1 MIYFIVVVVLI
12 AITLL
17 LLEVRAQY
25 SLRGTGSPGLEE
37 LDMPAFLNLV
47 DPAQLAAVQK
57 RLTAAEFRW
66 YRKQRSRVMLQYTK
80 AIAHNCAVVIHQI
93 TASRSE
99 LSAEQRKLLNLAVRT
114 RLYSIV
120 TIAALQISIWIPM
133 ADGLVGN
140 LASRYRSISDL
151 HGDNAAAVA
160 R

>member
-1 MIYFIVVVVLI
+1 MIYFIVIVVLI

-25 SLRGTGSPGLEE
+25 NLRGIGSSGLQE

-47 DPAQLAAVQK
+47 DPAELAAVQK
-57 RLTAAEFRW
+57 RLTSAEFRW
-66 YRKQRSRVMLQYTK
+66 YRRERSRVLLQYTK

-93 TASRSE
+93 TASRADISTD
-99 LSAEQRKLLNLAVRT
+99 QRKLLNLAVQT
-114 RLYSIV
+114 RLYSIL
-120 TIAALQISIWIPM
+120 TIAALQMSIWIPM
-133 ADGLVGN
+133 SDGLVGN

-151 HGDNAAAVA
+151 HGHKAAAGA